1 VAEPVGPPAEIDPA
15 VARGELVHRYLR
27 AFGPATK
34 ADIADWSGL
43 RVRDFEHALEGL
55 PTHRTVEGRELFDV
69 ARAPLPAGDTPTPVR
84 FLQKWDNV
92 ILGFADRTRIIS
104 DEI

>member
-27 AFGPATK
+27 AFGPSTK
-34 ADIADWSGL
+34 ADVADWSGL

-55 PTHRTVEGRELFDV
+55 QTHGPEAGRELCDV
-69 ARAPLPAGDTPTPVR
+69 PRAPRPAADVPSPVR
-84 FLQKWDNV
+84 FLPKWDNV

-104 DEI
+104 DE